1 MQKRIVY
8 ANATILQHVKV
19 LIYEVGAAHEP
30 ALLALAPDAQL
41 EVLLMNVTVILQ
53 SVKVA
58 GISDED
64 GKIEKPGN
72 SLRMKGINQSYS
84 MFDA

>member
-1 MQKRIVY
+1 VRG
-8 ANATILQHVKV
+8 T
-19 LIYEVGAAHEP
+19 
-30 ALLALAPDAQL
+30 ALLALAPEEQL
-41 EVLLMNVTVILQ
+41 EVLLMNVEIILQ
-53 SVKVA
+53 SEKVA
-58 GISDED
+58 GISDKD

>member
-1 MQKRIVY
+1 
-8 ANATILQHVKV
+8 
-19 LIYEVGAAHEP
+19 
-30 ALLALAPDAQL
+30 LALAPDAQL